1 MFDVGLGEI
10 LLLLL
15 AALFVFGP
23 DRLPTVVAQAAR
35 LIRQVREMAAGA
47 RSELSDAIGPELREL
62 DLTKQ
67 LGLHELD
74 PRRALDRLL
83 NDGDGA
89 ASGPAANG
97 NGHVAGANGASTAGP
112 VGDATPARSPEHPSY
127 DPDAT

>member
-1 MFDVGLGEI
+1 VFDVGLGEI

-23 DRLPTVVAQAAR
+23 DRLPTVVGQASR
-35 LIRQVREMAAGA
+35 LIRQLREMAAGA
-47 RSELSDAIGPELREL
+47 RNELSDAIGPELREL

-83 NDGDGA
+83 ADGDA
-89 ASGPAANG
+89 APTQAANG
-97 NGHVAGANGASTAGP
+97 NGHAAANGAQGTSAAADG
-112 VGDATPARSPEHPSY
+112 TPARSPEHPSY

>member
-1 MFDVGLGEI
+1 VFDVGIGEI

-23 DRLPTVVAQAAR
+23 DRLPTVVSQGAR
-35 LIRQVREMAAGA
+35 LIRQLREMAAGA

-67 LGLHELD
+67 LGLRDLD
-74 PRRALDRLL
+74 PRAALDRLL
-83 NDGDGA
+83 AEGDAPTPAPGA
-89 ASGPAANG
+89 TG
-97 NGHVAGANGASTAGP
+97 NGHVAANGTGSAGEAAP
-112 VGDATPARSPEHPSY
+112 SANPPQPSY